1 MEWPVIVALVVA
13 IPVMLFPVA
22 YLWYIN
28 LGGLYVGIRRER
40 KRKAARREKAR
51 AAKEERAEKELVGTR
66 K

>member
-28 LGGLYVGIRRER
+28 LGGLYVAIRRER